1 LKSTGLA
8 LGFGPW
14 ETVFMQKRA
23 VRIVKHLGSVPVEA
37 ICTFCSRVFKAPVT
51 TLSKLKDATENLQQQ
66 FDRHKCREDASQA
79 AARIA
84 SEATKD

>member
-1 LKSTGLA
+1 
-8 LGFGPW
+8 
-14 ETVFMQKRA
+14 M
-23 VRIVKHLGSVPVEA
+23 
-37 ICTFCSRVFKAPVT
+37 T